1 MDIDKKMDLPNLL
14 GGLSPET
21 FLKEY
26 WQKKPL
32 LVRQAVPIAN
42 PVTSAEELMGLAC
55 DEQANS
61 RLVQEKHSNGPWNVD
76 YGPFLDEDFEELPE
90 THWSLLIS
98 DCEKLI
104 PELRFLLEPFR
115 FIPDWRI
122 DDLMISYAADQGSV
136 GPHVDDYD
144 VFLLQLDGKRE
155 WHLGGFSDG
164 EEFVEGLPL
173 RILSQFEA
181 ETSYELNPGDMLYL
195 PPRYAH
201 YGIAQGACMT
211 ASIGFRAPSYRDLL
225 QAYMDE
231 IVLRTPD
238 TLRYEDP
245 HLTVQEQP
253 GEISQRSIEQFRA
266 IIDSHVKLGGDQF
279 VDWLGR
285 YLSEGRT
292 EILPPTEVPLFD
304 EDQFE
309 AALKSGVGFERN
321 DYSRLAYCEDSEN
334 VTFFADRNSYRIAPE
349 CLSDIQLLCN
359 QYTFQASELK
369 TIELQVMRELLY
381 DLYSSEVIFLSHS

>member
-1 MDIDKKMDLPNLL
+1 MDIPNLL
-14 GGLSPET
+14 GGISPET

-32 LVRQAVPIAN
+32 LVRQALSFQN
-42 PVTSAEELMGLAC
+42 PVTSAQELMGLAC

-61 RLVQEKHSNGPWNVD
+61 RLVQERHGDGPWHVD
-76 YGPFLDEDFEELPE
+76 YGPFLEEDFEELAE
-90 THWSLLIS
+90 SHWSLLIS

-144 VFLLQLDGKRE
+144 VFLLQLDGVRR
-155 WHLGGFSDG
+155 WQLGGFSDG
-164 EEFVEGLPL
+164 EEFVEDLPL
-173 RILSQFEA
+173 RILNQFNVK
-181 ETSYELNPGDMLYL
+181 ETYELQPGDLLYL

-201 YGIAQGACMT
+201 HGVAQGDCLT
-211 ASIGFRAPSYRDLL
+211 ASIGFRAPTYRDLL
-225 QAYMDE
+225 QGYMDE
-231 IVLRTPD
+231 VVLRTPD

-253 GEISQRSIEQFRA
+253 GEINQRALEQFGA
-266 IIDSHVKLGGDQF
+266 IIDSHIKLSRDQF
-279 VDWLGR
+279 IDWLGR

-292 EILPPTEVPLFD
+292 EILPPTEVPMFD
-304 EDQFE
+304 EAQFM
-309 AALKSGVGFERN
+309 AALDGNAVFERN
-321 DYSRLAYCEDSEN
+321 DYSRLAYCEDSDGI
-334 VTFFADRNSYRIAPE
+334 VFFADRNSYRISND
-349 CLSDIQLLCN
+349 CLGDIQLLCN
-359 QYTFQASELK
+359 QYRFQAGEL
-369 TIELQVMRELLY
+369 TTQGLSATRELLF
-381 DLYSSEVIFLSHS
+381 DLYNSEVIFLSNT

>member
-1 MDIDKKMDLPNLL
+1 MDFQNLL
-14 GGLSPET
+14 GGISPET

-32 LVRQAVPIAN
+32 LVRQAVPFQN
-42 PVTSAEELMGLAC
+42 PVTSRDELMGLAC

-61 RLVQEKHSNGPWNVD
+61 RLVQERHTNGPWQVD
-76 YGPFLDEDFEELPE
+76 YGPFLEEDFEELPKS
-90 THWSLLIS
+90 HWSLLIS

-144 VFLLQLDGKRE
+144 VFLLQLDGVRR
-155 WHLGGFSDG
+155 WQLGGFSDG
-164 EEFVEGLPL
+164 DEFIEDLPL
-173 RILSQFEA
+173 RILSEFRAEQTFE
-181 ETSYELNPGDMLYL
+181 LQPGDLLYL

-201 YGIAQGACMT
+201 YGVAQGPCLT

-245 HLTVQEQP
+245 HLTRQEQP
-253 GEISQRSIEQFRA
+253 GEISQRAVEQFRA
-266 IIDSHVKLGGDQF
+266 IIDSHIKLSHEQF

-292 EILPPTEVPLFD
+292 EILPPTEVPLYD
-304 EDQFE
+304 EARFM
-309 AALKSGVGFERN
+309 AALDSDVVFERN
-321 DYSRLAYCEDSEN
+321 DYSRLAYSEISEG
-334 VTFFADRNSYRIAPE
+334 VMFFADRNSYRATSDCVE
-349 CLSDIQLLCN
+349 DIQLLCN
-359 QYTFQASELK
+359 QTRFKASDLR
-369 TIELQVMRELLY
+369 TIGLAAMRELLF
-381 DLYSSEVIFLSHS
+381 DLYNSEVIFLSHT